1 MNNKLFVFLL
11 WAALLLTTDVAKGQ
25 RADSVVVQT
34 LREEGVRFSHDN
46 SVALLM
52 SGQEKFDDM
61 FAAIRQARSSVH
73 LEYFNFRNDSI
84 ASLLFDILAEKVKE
98 GVEVRALYDA
108 FGNSSNNRPLKNRHI
123 KDLRARGI
131 QIYEFDPMRFP

>member
-108 FGNSSNNRPLKNRHI
+108 FGNSSNNRPLQNRHI

-131 QIYEFDPMRFP
+131 QIYALDPIRFP